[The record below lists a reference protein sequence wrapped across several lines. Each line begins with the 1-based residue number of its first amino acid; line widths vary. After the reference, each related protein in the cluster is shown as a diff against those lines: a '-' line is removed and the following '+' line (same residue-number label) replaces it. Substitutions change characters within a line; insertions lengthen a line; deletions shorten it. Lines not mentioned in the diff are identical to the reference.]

1 MERKTTV
8 LVDTVRF
15 PECPRWHEGKLW
27 FSDFFARRVMSVDL
41 RGNVQMVAQLED
53 MPGGLGWTP
62 GGRLLIVSAFARR
75 LLRLEDGALS
85 EVADLSS
92 LVSYPN
98 NDLVVD
104 GQGRAYIGNMG
115 YVFGQGTPQPGSIS
129 LVTPEG
135 SARVV
140 AEGLAFPNGMVIT
153 PDGHTLIV
161 AESHAARLTAFDIEP
176 DGSLSHRRAWAQFE
190 DFGNY
195 GATPG
200 QITPDGICLDADQAV
215 WVASPNTRDVL
226 RVQEGAQI
234 TDRLPLS
241 TTPLACMLGGEG
253 RQTLFI
259 ATTESQDPT
268 DQQARGRIE
277 TIQVEVAGAGL
288 P

>member
-41 RGNVQMVAQLED
+41 SGNVHMVAQLED
-53 MPGGLGWTP
+53 MPGGLSWTP
-62 GGRLLIVSAFARR
+62 QRHLLVVSAFARR
-75 LLRLEDGALS
+75 LLRFEDGELV

-92 LVSYPN
+92 LVNYPN

-115 YVFGQGTPQPGSIS
+115 YVFGQGMPQPGPIL
-129 LVTPEG
+129 LVTPQG
-135 SARVV
+135 SVRVV

-153 PDGHTLIV
+153 PDGQTLIV
-161 AESHAARLTAFDIEP
+161 AESHAARLSAFQIEP

-200 QITPDGICLDADQAV
+200 QITPDGICLDAEGAV
-215 WVASPNTRDVL
+215 WIASPNTRDVL
-226 RVQEGAQI
+226 RVKEGAQI
-234 TDRLPLS
+234 TFRLPLS
-241 TTPLACMLGGEG
+241 TIPLACMLGGED
-253 RQTLFI
+253 RRTLFI
-259 ATTESQDPT
+259 ATAESQDPNEAA
-268 DQQARGRIE
+268 ARGRIE
-277 TIQVEVAGAGL
+277 TIQVDVAGAGL